1 MTTKSAGASRS
12 EDKVRDEARRIL
24 QFHDDDKALSD
35 TGQITTFNQLGF
47 PGVMDKPDGWYLPHN
62 TGDVAIILETKAEA
76 TDLDNQKWVDELNK
90 NVDITMTK
98 YRHVIG
104 ILYNGRTVRVFKN
117 KQEITAPDDLQD
129 KQFYI
134 DLFLDQGIDKQR
146 IYELTARINNSLRT
160 DFGITD
166 LYDRMVFTACA
177 LVAER
182 YSGTLTKLKGL
193 GYETF
198 HTAIHSTLAKSL
210 EADRKQNSKID
221 ILLEQYSGIRMNTTD
236 DQTAIDSFIDWV
248 VEISECIN
256 SDKWRGEDVM
266 GIFFNEFNRYREK
279 TEAGQVFTPEHITDF
294 MYRII
299 EVDQN
304 DRVLDAACGSGG
316 LLTVIC
322 FLSFPT

>member
-160 DFGITD
+160 DFGRSLND
-166 LYDRMVFTACA
+166 
-177 LVAER
+177 AER
-182 YSGTLTKLKGL
+182 T
-193 GYETF
+193 
-198 HTAIHSTLAKSL
+198 
-210 EADRKQNSKID
+210 
-221 ILLEQYSGIRMNTTD
+221 
-236 DQTAIDSFIDWV
+236 
-248 VEISECIN
+248 VEIC
-256 SDKWRGEDVM
+256 R
-266 GIFFNEFNRYREK
+266 
-279 TEAGQVFTPEHITDF
+279 
-294 MYRII
+294 
-299 EVDQN
+299 
-304 DRVLDAACGSGG
+304 
-316 LLTVIC
+316 LLG
-322 FLSFPT
+322 